1 MQQTVEYWRKTLKGV
16 SAKLKRPHL
25 FGAGVMHYLTD
36 LAYSVGVMP
45 NFSLNWREK
54 WCTVE
59 Y

>member
-54 WCTVE
+54 W
-59 Y
+59 